1 MIIVFRF
8 SFAKAC
14 CDWPFTALFLFV
26 LLVVWLLRR
35 LLGYEQKKTLREWIT
50 TLAQALVI
58 SSVLFF
64 ALYLFGISLH

>member
-1 MIIVFRF
+1 MIGRLLRF
-8 SFAKAC
+8 
-14 CDWPFTALFLFV
+14 FLFV
-26 LLVVWLLRR
+26 LQVVWLLRR